1 MAMELAPRI
10 RVNGVAP
17 GMVPTEVMMTALD
30 MDVPAL
36 EKIAEQR
43 MPLKRLGTPDDI
55 AAAALYL
62 ASDAGSWV
70 TGQII
75 TVAGGSDAA
84 RAANLID
91 TDTTH

>member
-1 MAMELAPRI
+1 
-10 RVNGVAP
+10 
-17 GMVPTEVMMTALD
+17 MTADYHTDEEDARIYGTLYSMNQGQRVD
-30 MDVPAL
+30 RAITL
-36 EKIAEQR
+36 EKVAEQR

-75 TVAGGSDAA
+75 TVAGGM
-84 RAANLID
+84 
-91 TDTTH
+91 